1 MVYDCVIYDYVI
13 VGAGSAGAVL
23 AARLSEDA
31 DCRVMLLEAGPDY
44 SAAEAPAEMHYAGSG
59 AIITVPQFAEFR
71 YDDLLAR
78 RTREQEPRIYTRG
91 RGVGG
96 SSAINGQY
104 AIRALP
110 EDFDNWEEQGCEGWS
125 WENLLPFH
133 QRLEDDLEF
142 GAEVYHGRG
151 GPIPIYRYPEAEW
164 NLLDRAFKRAA
175 LALGYPECAD
185 HNAPTGEG
193 ISTYACNRRDGRR
206 YSTNEG
212 YLEPARGRENLTI
225 RGDAL
230 VDRVILDESGRRTIG
245 VRVFVAGEWREIRG
259 REVILSAGAVHS
271 PAILQRSGIGPA
283 PWLEGAGVALRH
295 ELPVGRN
302 LQDHPF
308 IRVHLRLRPG
318 ATRISVHDR
327 FSNVCL
333 RYSSRLADAGRTD
346 MMLWSMLSPGMIVP
360 TDYYSGWE
368 DPTELEKPFGMLG
381 CWQNQCF
388 SRGALRLAS
397 SDPFEGPI
405 IEENMLSDE
414 RDLIRMRDGARR
426 IFALAQR
433 PEIAEVVDRVRLLP
447 YGGIPEELM
456 SVAALDE
463 WILNGV
469 TDAQHICG
477 TCRMGA
483 VNDPRSVVDPDCR
496 VIGME
501 NLRVIDASIMPDVPR
516 ANINLSVIASGEY
529 MAARLRGEA

>member
-1 MVYDCVIYDYVI
+1 MVYDYVI

-31 DCRVMLLEAGPDY
+31 DSRVMLLEAGPDY
-44 SAAEAPAEMHYAGSG
+44 SAAEAPEEMHYAGSG
-59 AIITVPQFAEFR
+59 AIITAPQFSEFR
-71 YDDLLAR
+71 YDDLLAQ
-78 RTREQEPRIYTRG
+78 RTRQQEPRMYTRG

-110 EDFDNWEEQGCEGWS
+110 EDFDNWEEQGCVGWS

-133 QRLEDDLEF
+133 QRLEDDSEF
-142 GAEVYHGRG
+142 GDEAYHGRG
-151 GPIPIYRYPEAEW
+151 GPIPIYRYPEVEW

-230 VDRVILDESGRRTIG
+230 VDRVIFDESGRRAIG
-245 VRVFVAGEWREIRG
+245 VRVFVAGEWQEFQG
-259 REVILSAGAVHS
+259 REVILCAGAVHS

-283 PWLEGAGVALRH
+283 LWLEGAGVARRL
-295 ELPVGRN
+295 ELPVGFN

-308 IRVHLRLRPG
+308 IRVHLRLRPE
-318 ATRISVHDR
+318 AARISIHDR

-346 MMLWSMLSPGMIVP
+346 MMLWSMLSPGMAVP

-368 DPTELEKPFGMLG
+368 DPAELEEPFGMLG

-388 SRGALRLAS
+388 SRGELRLAS

-405 IEENMLSDE
+405 IKENMLSDE

-433 PEIAEVVDRVRLLP
+433 AEIGEVADRVKLLP
-447 YGGIPEELM
+447 GGGNPEELKNA
-456 SVAALDE
+456 AALDD

-477 TCRMGA
+477 TCRMGDPR
-483 VNDPRSVVDPDCR
+483 DPRSVVDPECR

-501 NLRVIDASIMPDVPR
+501 NLRVVDASIMPDVPR
-516 ANINLSVIASGEY
+516 ANINLTVIASGEY
-529 MAARLRGEA
+529 MAARLRGEV